1 MKRFYMLAA
10 LSAVIIFGCSPKNPV
25 LTVEGGQVQGVKTG
39 EVYSYKGIPFA
50 AAPVGDLRWKEPQPV
65 TPWEGVKV
73 ADHFSAAAPQT
84 PHDAANP
91 YTSEFFF
98 DGDPEFSEDCLYL
111 NVWTKAPGK
120 TSKKLPVAMWIHG
133 GGYTA
138 GWGFEPEMEGTEW
151 AKKDVVL
158 VTINYRLG
166 VFGFLN
172 HPFLAA
178 ESGHNSSGNYGILD
192 QIAAL
197 KWVYNNISQFGGDPD
212 NITIFGQ
219 SAGAGSVKTL
229 VNSPLTGNLIKKA
242 IIQSGGGA
250 SQNPA
255 PANPNLSDP
264 GEIAK
269 TVFDWAGYDTL
280 EKMRAASTEEVFN
293 LAARYAAETGQNVRL
308 SSSPSADGYLM
319 TESFDSAANGGRIKD
334 IPYMIGYTMNDMR
347 AMDESIGYF
356 CELREK
362 AGKPAYAYEFA
373 RPLPDD
379 AAGSHKM
386 KGAFHSSELW
396 YTFKS
401 LANSDRPFTQDDYL
415 LAERILGCWTSF
427 VKTGKPGNGWEPYT
441 SANPKFMVFKLDAS
455 GEDDSVMGDPITSLD

>member
-1 MKRFYMLAA
+1 MKQSFILTAA
-10 LSAVIIFGCSPKNPV
+10 VLLLLVGCAEKNPV
-25 LTVEGGQVQGVKTG
+25 LTVEGGQIQGVKNG
-39 EVYSYKGIPFA
+39 EVYSYLGVPFA
-50 AAPVGDLRWKEPQPV
+50 AAPVGDLRWKAPQSV
-65 TPWEGVKV
+65 TPWDGVKV
-73 ADHFSAAAPQT
+73 ADHFGPAAPQS
-84 PHDAANP
+84 PHDDSNP

-98 DGDPEFSEDCLYL
+98 NGDPEFNEDCLYL

-133 GGYTA
+133 GGYSA
-138 GWGFEPEMEGTEW
+138 GWGFEPEMDGVEW

-166 VFGFLN
+166 VFGFLP
-172 HPFLAA
+172 HPLLAE

-197 KWVYNNISQFGGDPD
+197 NWIHENIAQFGGDPD

-242 IIQSGGGA
+242 IIQSGGGV
-250 SQNPA
+250 SQNPMLVNT
-255 PANPNLSDP
+255 NP
-264 GEIAK
+264 GAAAQAAK
-269 TVFDWAGYDTL
+269 AVFDWAGYDTL
-280 EKMRAASTEEVFN
+280 EKMRAASTEDIFN
-293 LAARYAAETGQNVRL
+293 LADRYFQETGQRVRL
-308 SSSPSADGYLM
+308 SSSPSVDGYLM
-319 TESFDSAANGGRIKD
+319 TETFDAAAVSGNIKD
-334 IPYMIGYTMNDMR
+334 IPYMIGFTMNDMG
-347 AMDESIGYF
+347 ALGGGIGYF

-373 RPLPDD
+373 RPLPDNEE
-379 AAGSHKM
+379 GTHQM

-401 LANSDRPFTQDDYL
+401 LANSDRPFTQEDYT
-415 LAERILGCWTSF
+415 LAERVLSCWTSF
-427 VKTGKPGNGWEPYT
+427 VKTGNPGNGWEPYT
-441 SANPKFMVFKLDAS
+441 KENPKFMIFKLDSS
-455 GEDDSVMGDPITSLD
+455 GEEDSQMGDIITSLD

>member
-1 MKRFYMLAA
+1 MKKICVA
-10 LSAVIIFGCSPKNPV
+10 LSSALLILAGCAEKNPV
-25 LTVEGGQVQGVKTG
+25 LTVAGGQIQGVQDG
-39 EVYSYKGIPFA
+39 EVYSYLGVPYA
-50 AAPVGDLRWKEPQPV
+50 AAPVGDLRWKEPQAV

-73 ADHFSAAAPQT
+73 ADHFGPAAPQA
-84 PHDAANP
+84 PHTEGNP

-98 DGDPEFSEDCLYL
+98 NGDPEFSEDCLYL

-120 TSKKLPVAMWIHG
+120 TGKKLPVALWIHG

-138 GWGFEPEMEGTEW
+138 GWGFEPEMDGKEW

-158 VTINYRLG
+158 VTFNYRLG
-166 VFGFLN
+166 VFGFLP
-172 HPFLAA
+172 HPLLAQ

-197 KWVYNNISQFGGDPD
+197 NWVHDNIAQFGGDPD

-242 IIQSGGGA
+242 IIQSGGGV
-250 SQNPA
+250 SKTPMLVNTNPVA
-255 PANPNLSDP
+255 A
-264 GEIAK
+264 GEAAK
-269 TVFDWAGYDTL
+269 AVFDWAGYDTL
-280 EKMRAASTEEVFN
+280 EKMRAASTSEIFN
-293 LAARYAAETGQNVRL
+293 LADRYFAETGQRARL
-308 SSSPSADGYLM
+308 SSSPSVDGYLM
-319 TESFDSAANGGRIKD
+319 TETFDAAATEGRIKD
-334 IPYMIGYTMNDMR
+334 IPYMIGFTMNDMG
-347 AMDESIGYF
+347 ALGNGIANF

-401 LANSDRPFTQDDYL
+401 LANSDRPFTEQDYV
-415 LAERILGCWTSF
+415 LADKMLDCWTSF
-427 VKTGKPGNGWEPYT
+427 VKTGNPGNGWEAYT
-441 SANPKFMVFKLDAS
+441 AANPKFMIFKLDAS
-455 GEDDSVMGDPITSLD
+455 GNEASAMGDTITSLE